1 MSTMTENNLSSMLR
15 DAVTLRKVEASIY
28 SVLPNDETGSEY
40 DSHFGFIY
48 DLVACNPVYNLVIW
62 GYSVKIFS
70 QIASEALKS
79 SQNGPFL
86 DIGCGSLAFT
96 AKIYSQ
102 YAERPM
108 VLADQSLKMLRM
120 AKEKFKKQKGGIP
133 ENVCFLHADALQL
146 PFKENTFTTILSEN
160 LLHCLNNAEI
170 LLKQLKSIVSGN
182 GNMYFTTL
190 VKANR
195 FADKYLEM
203 LANSGKLVSRNVK
216 DHKRIFEQVGLS
228 AKYKATGNLLVMKY
242 PFTSSGVSAKVEQIL
257 SSQATGY

>member
-1 MSTMTENNLSSMLR
+1 MTENNLSFMLR
-15 DAVTLRKVEASIY
+15 DAVTLRTVEPSIY
-28 SVLPNDETGSEY
+28 SVLPNDETGNEY
-40 DSHFGFIY
+40 DSQFGFIY

-70 QIASEALKS
+70 QIASEALQS

-96 AKIYSQ
+96 AKTYSQ

-120 AKEKFKKQKGGIP
+120 AKDKFIKQKGSIP

-160 LLHCLNNAEI
+160 LLHCLNNTGI
-170 LLKQLKSIVSGN
+170 LLKQLKSIISGN
-182 GNMYFTTL
+182 SNMYFTTL
-190 VKANR
+190 VRANR
-195 FADKYLEM
+195 FADKYLET
-203 LANSGKLVSRNVK
+203 LANSGKLVSRNVT
-216 DHKRIFEQVGLS
+216 DHKRIFEQVGLP
-228 AKYKATGNLLVMKY
+228 AEYKATGNLLVIK
-242 PFTSSGVSAKVEQIL
+242 GNK
-257 SSQATGY
+257 